1 MYFVVLTVNHSQ
13 FILFADF
20 QVTAPIFHP
29 VICLRSAPFATVQ
42 AVLEAPLAQGYLSA
56 LDGMVRPMFSGLI
69 FVDLCLFANRHFCH
83 SVLAN
88 LRFVL
93 PLVLIP

>member
-29 VICLRSAPFATVQ
+29 VVCLRSAPFATVQ
-42 AVLEAPLAQGYLSA
+42 AVLEAPLARG
-56 LDGMVRPMFSGLI
+56 
-69 FVDLCLFANRHFCH
+69 
-83 SVLAN
+83 
-88 LRFVL
+88 
-93 PLVLIP
+93 